1 MALSRRGCSNGLV
14 ICESR
19 ADCGGRRYG
28 RGLRWHFHT
37 RQLRLRSYAQGVSAN
52 VRGGTAAIW
61 GDARGLFALRD
72 VRPRVPRHMD
82 GRHTRANRFVGAIRM
97 AFKIV
102 KSCASR
108 ATAMRSGNAA
118 SRSRQGK
125 RRHGWVSHRVGLMRG
140 ACYPFSLLRR
150 HTVCCRAMSGLVLD
164 RHTPSQGL
172 DRS

>member
-14 ICESR
+14 IGESR

-108 ATAMRSGNAA
+108 ATAMRSGNAVRGESLTARKA
-118 SRSRQGK
+118 SAWVGIASGRPDARSMLS
-125 RRHGWVSHRVGLMRG
+125 V
-140 ACYPFSLLRR
+140 
-150 HTVCCRAMSGLVLD
+150 
-164 RHTPSQGL
+164 
-172 DRS
+172 